1 MSGAGVS
8 AGAPPPGPHCGIRL
22 LALLAFA
29 AALPALPLSALWLA
43 GLVALLWL
51 RRHSITDA
59 RFFLNGLWRLRWLF
73 FAIVAL
79 HLWRGGG
86 DPIWPTLPGLTD
98 MGASEALRR
107 CGVLVALLG
116 AVVVLTRRTPP
127 AWLAAGIIWLL
138 APLRALGVPVSRF
151 ARRLAMVFA
160 AVDGARSEAA
170 GLRQQGEGL
179 DTAAARLL
187 LRAEHGALAGEQIA
201 EIPYAGRPGAGDMIF
216 LSMLL
221 GAVILLYLA

>member
-1 MSGAGVS
+1 MAGAGVA

-29 AALPALPLSALWLA
+29 AALPVLPLSALWLA

-51 RRHSITDA
+51 RRHSMTDA

-86 DPIWPTLPGLTD
+86 DPIWPALPGLTD
-98 MGASEALRR
+98 TGASEALRR
-107 CGVLVALLG
+107 SGILVALLG

-138 APLRALGVPVSRF
+138 TPLRALGVPVSRF

-160 AVDGARSEAA
+160 AVDGARGAA
-170 GLRQQGEGL
+170 SGLRQQGEGL
-179 DTAAARLL
+179 ETAAARLL
-187 LRAEHGALAGEQIA
+187 LRAEQGALAEEGLA
-201 EIPYAGRPGAGDMIF
+201 EIPEAGRPGGADLAF
-216 LSMLL
+216 L
-221 GAVILLYLA
+221 GVVIAAVAWLYLR

>member
-1 MSGAGVS
+1 VVGAGVS
-8 AGAPPPGPHCGIRL
+8 AGAPPAGPHCGIRL

-29 AALPALPLSALWLA
+29 AALPALAPGALWLA
-43 GLVALLWL
+43 GLLALLWL
-51 RRHSITDA
+51 RRHSMADA

-86 DPIWPTLPGLTD
+86 DPIWPALPGLTD
-98 MGASEALRR
+98 TGATEALRR
-107 CGVLVALLG
+107 SGILVALLG

-138 APLRALGVPVSRF
+138 TPLRALGVPVARF

-160 AVDGARSEAA
+160 AVDSARGEAA
-170 GLRQQGEGL
+170 ALRRHGEGL
-179 DTAAARLL
+179 ETAAARLL
-187 LRAEHGALAGEQIA
+187 LRAEQGALAGERMA
-201 EIPYAGRPGAGDMIF
+201 EIPDPGRPRAGDLVF
-216 LSMLL
+216 LGVVLA
-221 GAVILLYLA
+221 AVAGLHLA